1 MTRVNPFPRTI
12 DAAILTVPQD
22 RGLEDRSTE
31 DPGDGGRARSSTT
44 QPTRTTSSSRFVK
57 KQGPVHVTKHF

>member
-31 DPGDGGRARSSTT
+31 DPGDVISGAARGALRHDLRA
-44 QPTRTTSSSRFVK
+44 QHHHH
-57 KQGPVHVTKHF
+57 GL